1 MNALTYAISENVKQC
16 KFAFFFFLAQ
26 MGLIKNKRDGEAS
39 ERQKAVGGTVSAKE
53 PGPHLDPGQLPP
65 GAKNAR
71 SLGFVSSGS
80 LLLIVC

>member
-1 MNALTYAISENVKQC
+1 
-16 KFAFFFFLAQ
+16 
-26 MGLIKNKRDGEAS
+26 MGLIKNKRDGEAG